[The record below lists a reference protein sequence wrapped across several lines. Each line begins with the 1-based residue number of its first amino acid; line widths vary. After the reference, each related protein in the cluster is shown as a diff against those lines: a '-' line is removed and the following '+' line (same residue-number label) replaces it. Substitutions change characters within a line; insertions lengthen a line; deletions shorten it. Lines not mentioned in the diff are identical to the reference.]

1 MRNIE
6 NVEGIARITSEE
18 FYFRKNFRKRKEK
31 VYLAYLDISLIR
43 GSNETEL
50 TVAKANLSPR
60 NVGHHQTD
68 EVVGNTRWKM
78 ANVNRKAK
86 ISFAEAH

>member
-1 MRNIE
+1 MSKELLESRASFIFE
-6 NVEGIARITSEE
+6 SRVSRILFSKKFSKE
-18 FYFRKNFRKRKEK
+18 KRK
-31 VYLAYLDISLIR
+31 SLSRSIR